1 MDLIHVT
8 PIRHLLSD
16 GLTEHPHL
24 PPEMMEKVHLR
35 QTRLPKDC
43 FLISF
48 LNAAEPFQLTL
59 SPQELSLSHIAWHQK
74 HQQGWL
80 AVGKV
85 ISN

>member
-16 GLTEHPHL
+16 GLIEHPHL

-43 FLISF
+43 FL
-48 LNAAEPFQLTL
+48 
-59 SPQELSLSHIAWHQK
+59 LSH
-74 HQQGWL
+74 
-80 AVGKV
+80 
-85 ISN
+85 S

>member
-43 FLISF
+43 FLF
-48 LNAAEPFQLTL
+48 
-59 SPQELSLSHIAWHQK
+59 SH
-74 HQQGWL
+74 
-80 AVGKV
+80 
-85 ISN
+85 S